1 MDRVAVDTKVMPANI
16 AMRKRI
22 VAAARRHF
30 FAHGFRSVT
39 MDELAGGLGISKKTL
54 YGCFSS
60 KIDLL
65 KAVILDKFQDAE
77 ADFERVGAG
86 RISDFLGNLKQL
98 LACLQRNTEEI
109 RPPFIR
115 DMELATPELFAL
127 VESRRRELIHRH
139 FQKLFRQGRK
149 AGTVRK
155 DIPVAI
161 IIEILLG
168 VTQAIVNPTKLVELN
183 LTPQTAFSAVLQ
195 VVLEGVITRN
205 GGCKHE

>member
-1 MDRVAVDTKVMPANI
+1 M
-16 AMRKRI
+16 
-22 VAAARRHF
+22 
-30 FAHGFRSVT
+30 
-39 MDELAGGLGISKKTL
+39 
-54 YGCFSS
+54 
-60 KIDLL
+60 
-65 KAVILDKFQDAE
+65 
-77 ADFERVGAG
+77 
-86 RISDFLGNLKQL
+86 
-98 LACLQRNTEEI
+98 
-109 RPPFIR
+109 
-115 DMELATPELFAL
+115 